1 MKTASID
8 LYAVLGVAKDADLTT
23 IRTAFRARIRQA
35 HPDGRP
41 PHDAAAAHDEMVLLN
56 LAYDMLKD
64 PGKRAA
70 YDFDRRAAGNATREP
85 PSPAPPPPPPPAPPP
100 KPRVIVL
107 THQYI
112 NLGPLWAGGTA
123 PEQVVE
129 ARFNDGSPI
138 GLGRVM
144 DVAGSFWHVASE
156 TVVRDAT
163 CLSIRIQAGPV
174 SPDYGQGRFTERIRI
189 DLDGVTATVGVT
201 AFITAPPMP
210 QKSVARLRRLRPT
223 RLGSV
228 VLGAAVVF
236 AICMVIVVAHVLQS
250 LTQPDSPGLQMPGIT
265 APQDPSTSAP
275 ESATSNI
282 RWSVPQAGDSVDG
295 VPPTAPAALTKDT
308 LYTTASTFTRST
320 FQATDIRTGAVRWI
334 YTSSAGSP
342 SSWSVAP
349 MPTGS
354 IVVAVD

>member
-8 LYAVLGVAKDADLTT
+8 LYAVLGVAKDADLAT

-56 LAYDMLKD
+56 LAYDTLKD

-70 YDFDRRAAGNATREP
+70 YDFDRRAAGNAKREP

-100 KPRVIVL
+100 RPRVIVL
-107 THQYI
+107 THRYI

-129 ARFNDGSPI
+129 ARFDDGSTI

-144 DVAGSFWHVASE
+144 DVAGSFWQVVSE
-156 TVVRDAT
+156 TAVRDTT

-201 AFITAPPMP
+201 AFITAPSTS
-210 QKSVARLRRLRPT
+210 QKGVVRLRHIRPT
-223 RLGSV
+223 RLGCV
-228 VLGAAVVF
+228 VLGATVVC

-282 RWSVPQAGDSVDG
+282 RWSVPQAGDSADG

-320 FQATDIRTGAVRWI
+320 FQATDIRTGVVRWI